1 MSAKAFRWLS
11 ALVMITAASGCDNVD
26 WGGAEVRLVRPP
38 STTPD
43 SGVVEDSVQP
53 EPDLDLPEGPVLY
66 RATRAGDTVTI
77 IPVAEIR
84 GDSLLA
90 VAVEDGEEY
99 RTAFAERHFPPGA
112 EFTLFAEGVRVGRAR
127 VESVG
132 DDGSFCTTRPTA
144 TGIAEIIPTASAA
157 ERFLALRSDRVQGRP
172 FGPYER
178 LDDSFQQRVA
188 SVEHQIAALRRHGAR
203 FPEGDLVNFRV
214 DMRAIRLGGEGAEA
228 FTATFVNL
236 DVPRIAPADSAAHST
251 FLLGIAQGDG
261 YRAAYDWQ
269 RSVAE
274 DGKGVPLFWEQMDWD
289 GDGSTEILLDVIGEE
304 SHWSAAIGLRDGQ
317 WERIFE
323 DPCGDI
329 ASDAAG

>member
-1 MSAKAFRWLS
+1 VSAKAFRWLS

-38 STTPD
+38 STAPD
-43 SGVVEDSVQP
+43 SGAIEDSIP
-53 EPDLDLPEGPVLY
+53 AEPDLGLPEGPVLY
-66 RATRAGDTVTI
+66 RAMRVGDTVTV

-90 VAVEDGEEY
+90 IAVNDDDEY
-99 RTAFAERHFPPGA
+99 RTAFAERYFPPGA
-112 EFTLFAEGVRVGRAR
+112 EFALFAEGVPVGRTR
-127 VESVG
+127 VDSLGE
-132 DDGSFCTTRPTA
+132 DASFCTARPTA
-144 TGIAEIIPTASAA
+144 TGIAEVIPTASQA
-157 ERFLALRSDRVQGRP
+157 ERFLALPSDQIQGRP
-172 FGPYER
+172 LGPYER
-178 LDDSFQQRVA
+178 LEDTFQQRSA
-188 SVEHQIAALRRHGAR
+188 SVEQQIAALRRHGAR
-203 FPEGDLVNFRV
+203 FPQGQLVNFRV
-214 DMRAIRLGGEGAEA
+214 DMRAMRLGGDGAEA

-251 FLLGIAQGDG
+251 FLLGIEQGDG

-289 GDGSTEILLDVIGEE
+289 GDGSTEILLDVVGEE
-304 SHWSAAIGLRDGQ
+304 SHWSAAIGLRGSQ

-323 DPCGDI
+323 DPCGVI
-329 ASDAAG
+329 ASDTEG